1 MAKMEPVAFSTGLRR
16 KLFEIFF
23 FSCPAVNKITNA
35 FCVHESTEVRL
46 NLETFEAV
54 WAAPLNEDN
63 VVKPEI
69 K

>member
-23 FSCPAVNKITNA
+23 SCPAANKITNA
-35 FCVHESTEVRL
+35 FCVHEGTEVHL

-54 WAAPLNEDN
+54 WAAPLNEDD